1 MTTLNLTIHNQQ
13 VEVHQNST
21 LLSVFKENDIS
32 VKQICGGQGMCAS
45 CHLFVVCGSDALTPP
60 THQEQ
65 MTLQFTKI
73 DRPGARLA
81 CQTRVIASG
90 AVIELPKGTVV
101 ESEQDLEKA
110 IGQKAIQTML
120 HPLTGE
126 VLVEAGKLIL
136 RSAVEKMHQ
145 ASGKFTKDLSNNS

>member
-1 MTTLNLTIHNQQ
+1 MTTVTLSIDNQQ
-13 VEVHQNST
+13 VETKHNSK
-21 LLSVFKENDIS
+21 LLSVFKEHDIS

-81 CQTRVIASG
+81 CQTCVIGDG
-90 AVIELPKGTVV
+90 AVIKLPKGTFV
-101 ESEQDLEKA
+101 ESEQDLEQEIGKKA
-110 IGQKAIQTML
+110 TQTL
-120 HPLTGE
+120 IHPLTGE
-126 VLVEAGKLIL
+126 VLVEAGKLVL
-136 RSAVEKMHQ
+136 RSALAKMQ
-145 ASGKFTKDLSNNS
+145 ESSGKFAQDLSRN

>member
-1 MTTLNLTIHNQQ
+1 MTTVNVSIDNQQ
-13 VEVHQNST
+13 IEVAQNST
-21 LLSVFKENDIS
+21 LLSVFKEHDIS
-32 VKQICGGQGMCAS
+32 VKQVCGGQGMCAS

-81 CQTRVIASG
+81 CQTRVISSG
-90 AVIELPKGTVV
+90 AVIELPQGTVV

-126 VLVEAGKLIL
+126 VLVEKGKLIL
-136 RSAVEKMHQ
+136 RSAVEKMQQ
-145 ASGKFTKDLSNNS
+145 ASGKFANDLSSNR